1 MKPLMYL
8 QTIQAQCTFYTLVCI
23 KTHQIILKGYI
34 NLEYH
39 LRMKITSLQCL
50 SKHLVC
56 ALLTAVLVCV
66 LNIHFSKHS
75 TS

>member
-1 MKPLMYL
+1 MN
-8 QTIQAQCTFYTLVCI
+8 TIYSLHTYMHNKAS
-23 KTHQIILKGYI
+23 KHKGFI

-39 LRMKITSLQCL
+39 LHVKITSLQCL

-66 LNIHFSKHS
+66 LYIHFSKHS
-75 TS
+75 AS